1 MKVKARK
8 NFNSNKMKGNRTI
21 VRSSNLIWTFVMFGH
36 IVVAQTAVNDSIIP
50 NSAIRSP
57 NYLRPIEIEPHP
69 FILPIAKASVRGSYP
84 VELSYSKTTHI
95 IFPSKIQDFDAGS
108 DVVIATV
115 PEKLLN
121 VLRVKSDSKG
131 FPGETNMTVFTE
143 DGGLFSFL
151 IRYNDNPEVFN
162 INISNNI
169 AADGQA
175 THSLG
180 IGQSSNNSPNVY
192 VMEEGNYLEES
203 LKASSLEVLVR
214 KDFIRQVGARK
225 SDLNVLLKGIYLDQ
239 NNVLYLKLDMKNKS
253 LMPYQIDFIKVFIRD
268 RNHIGRMA
276 AQESEI
282 TVLMDYPMSV
292 THLNGLQSLEK
303 VIAIPYCTLADGKL
317 MEIEIYEKAGGR
329 HLKFQLGND
338 TLLKVRRL

>member
-1 MKVKARK
+1 MNIKLI
-8 NFNSNKMKGNRTI
+8 KMKRNRVYMRTLDLFCI
-21 VRSSNLIWTFVMFGH
+21 VSLLGH
-36 IVVAQTAVNDSIIP
+36 VVIAQTAENDSIIP
-50 NSAIRSP
+50 NSAVRSAT
-57 NYLRPIEIEPHP
+57 YLRPIEIEPHP

-84 VELSYSKTTHI
+84 VELSFSKTTHI

-121 VLRVKSDSKG
+121 VLRVKSDAKG

-169 AADGQA
+169 AADDQA
-175 THSLG
+175 TQSLG
-180 IGQSSNNSPNVY
+180 IGQSSNNSPNTY
-192 VMEEGNYLEES
+192 LMEEGSYLEES

-214 KDFIRQVGARK
+214 RDFIRLLGAHR
-225 SDLNVLLKGIYLDQ
+225 SDLNVLLKGIFLDEH
-239 NNVLYLKLDMKNKS
+239 NALYLKLSMKNKS
-253 LMPYQIDFIKVFIRD
+253 LMPYHIDFIKVFIRD
-268 RNHIGRMA
+268 KNHIRRMA
-276 AQESEI
+276 VQEHEVS
-282 TVLMDYPMSV
+282 VLMDYPMSV
-292 THLNGLQSLEK
+292 THLNGLQSIEK
-303 VIAIPYCTLADGKL
+303 VIAIPYCTLADGQM

-329 HLKFQLGND
+329 HLKFQLGKGI
-338 TLLKVRRL
+338 LLKVKRL

>member
-1 MKVKARK
+1 M
-8 NFNSNKMKGNRTI
+8 NFKLIKMKLYRFIIGALRLFWI
-21 VRSSNLIWTFVMFGH
+21 FVMFDH
-36 IVVAQTAVNDSIIP
+36 TVIAQTVVNDSIIP
-50 NSAIRSP
+50 NSAIRSA

-121 VLRVKSDSKG
+121 VLRVKSDAKG

-169 AADGQA
+169 AADDLA
-175 THSLG
+175 TQSLG
-180 IGQSSNNSPNVY
+180 IGQSSNNSPNTY
-192 VMEEGNYLEES
+192 LMEEGSYLEES

-214 KDFIRQVGARK
+214 KEFIRQLGARK
-225 SDLNVLLKGIYLDQ
+225 SDLNVLLRGIFLDQ

-268 RNHIGRMA
+268 KNHIRRMA
-276 AQESEI
+276 AQENEI
-282 TVLMDYPMSV
+282 SVLMDYPMSI

-303 VIAIPYCTLADGKL
+303 VIAIPYCTLADGKI

-338 TLLKVRRL
+338 TLLKVKRL

>member
-1 MKVKARK
+1 MI
-8 NFNSNKMKGNRTI
+8 RTLNI
-21 VRSSNLIWTFVMFGH
+21 FWIISMFSQM
-36 IVVAQTAVNDSIIP
+36 VVAQTAENDTIIP
-50 NSAIRSP
+50 NSAIRSAT
-57 NYLRPIEIEPHP
+57 YLRPIEIEPHP
-69 FILPIAKASVRGSYP
+69 FILPIAKTSVRGSYP

-108 DVVIATV
+108 NVVIATV

-121 VLRVKSDSKG
+121 VLRVKSDAKG

-169 AADGQA
+169 AADDMA
-175 THSLG
+175 TQSLG
-180 IGQSSNNSPNVY
+180 IGQSSNSSPNTY
-192 VMEEGNYLEES
+192 LMEEGSYLEES

-214 KDFIRQVGARK
+214 KDFIRQLGARR
-225 SDLNVLLKGIYLDQ
+225 SDLNVLLRGVFLDG

-253 LMPYQIDFIKVFIRD
+253 LLPYQIDFIKVFIRD
-268 RNHIGRMA
+268 KNHIRRMA
-276 AQESEI
+276 AQENEI
-282 TVLMDYPMSV
+282 SVLMDYPMSV

-303 VIAIPYCTLADGKL
+303 VIAIPYCTLADGKI

-329 HLKFQLGND
+329 HLKFQFGND
-338 TLLKVRRL
+338 TLLKVKRL

>member
-1 MKVKARK
+1 MINRKLIRSINLFWIFTLSVKV
-8 NFNSNKMKGNRTI
+8 
-21 VRSSNLIWTFVMFGH
+21 
-36 IVVAQTAVNDSIIP
+36 VVAQRIKNDSIVP
-50 NSAIRSP
+50 NSAIRSA

-84 VELSYSKTTHI
+84 MELSYSKTTHI

-121 VLRVKSDSKG
+121 VLRVKSDTKG
-131 FPGETNMTVFTE
+131 FAGETNMTVFTE

-151 IRYNDNPEVFN
+151 IRYNDNPAVFN
-162 INISNNI
+162 INISNNM

-175 THSLG
+175 TTSMG

-203 LKASSLEVLVR
+203 LKASSLEALVR
-214 KDFIRQVGARK
+214 KDYIRQVGARK
-225 SDLNVLLKGIYLDQ
+225 SDLNILLRGIFLDE

-253 LMPYQIDFIKVFIRD
+253 LMPYQIDFIKVFVRD
-268 RNHIGRMA
+268 KNHIRRMA
-276 AQESEI
+276 AQEKEI
-282 TVLMDYPMSV
+282 SVLMDYPVSI

-303 VIAIPYCTLADGKL
+303 VIAIPYSTLSDGKI

-329 HLKFQLGND
+329 HLKFHLGND
-338 TLLKVRRL
+338 ILLKAKRL

>member
-1 MKVKARK
+1 M
-8 NFNSNKMKGNRTI
+8 RT
-21 VRSSNLIWTFVMFGH
+21 LILFWIISLFSQM
-36 IVVAQTAVNDSIIP
+36 VVAQTVENDTIIP
-50 NSAIRSP
+50 NSAIRSAT
-57 NYLRPIEIEPHP
+57 YLRPIEIEPHP
-69 FILPIAKASVRGSYP
+69 FILPIAKTSVRGSYP

-108 DVVIATV
+108 NVVIATV

-121 VLRVKSDSKG
+121 VLRVKSDAKG

-169 AADGQA
+169 AADDLA
-175 THSLG
+175 TQSLG
-180 IGQSSNNSPNVY
+180 IGQSSNSSPNTY
-192 VMEEGNYLEES
+192 LMEEGSYLEES

-214 KDFIRQVGARK
+214 KDFIRQLGVRK
-225 SDLNVLLKGIYLDQ
+225 SDLNVLLRGVFLDG

-268 RNHIGRMA
+268 KNHIRRMA
-276 AQESEI
+276 AQENEI
-282 TVLMDYPMSV
+282 SVLMDYPMSV

-303 VIAIPYCTLADGKL
+303 VIAIPYCTLADGKI

-329 HLKFQLGND
+329 HLKFQFGND
-338 TLLKVRRL
+338 TLLKVKRL

>member
-1 MKVKARK
+1 MI
-8 NFNSNKMKGNRTI
+8 RTLNI
-21 VRSSNLIWTFVMFGH
+21 FWIISMFSQM
-36 IVVAQTAVNDSIIP
+36 VVAQTAENDTIIP
-50 NSAIRSP
+50 NSAIRSAT
-57 NYLRPIEIEPHP
+57 YLRPIEIEPHP
-69 FILPIAKASVRGSYP
+69 FILPIAKTSVRGSYP

-108 DVVIATV
+108 NVVIATV

-121 VLRVKSDSKG
+121 VLRVKSDAKG

-169 AADGQA
+169 AADDMA
-175 THSLG
+175 TQSLG
-180 IGQSSNNSPNVY
+180 IGQSSNSSPNTY
-192 VMEEGNYLEES
+192 LMEEGSYLEES

-214 KDFIRQVGARK
+214 KDFIRQLGARR
-225 SDLNVLLKGIYLDQ
+225 SDLNVLLRGVFLDG

-253 LMPYQIDFIKVFIRD
+253 LLPYQIDFIKVFIRD
-268 RNHIGRMA
+268 KNHIRRMA
-276 AQESEI
+276 AQENEI
-282 TVLMDYPMSV
+282 SVLMDYPMSV

-303 VIAIPYCTLADGKL
+303 VIAIPYCTLADGKI

-329 HLKFQLGND
+329 HLKVSVWQ
-338 TLLKVRRL
+338 

>member
-1 MKVKARK
+1 MTFKSVK
-8 NFNSNKMKGNRTI
+8 MDQYTLTI
-21 VRSSNLIWTFVMFGH
+21 KSLTLTWIFLIMTKAT
-36 IVVAQTAVNDSIIP
+36 VAQTQANDSIVP
-50 NSAIRSP
+50 NSAIRSAS
-57 NYLRPIEIEPHP
+57 YLRPIEIEPHP

-115 PEKLLN
+115 PEKLMN
-121 VLRVKSDSKG
+121 VLRVKSDAKG

-151 IRYNDNPEVFN
+151 IRYNDNPAVFN

-169 AADGQA
+169 VADDNA
-175 THSLG
+175 TQSMG

-192 VMEEGNYLEES
+192 VIEEGSYLEES
-203 LKASSLEVLVR
+203 LKASSLDVLVR

-225 SDLNVLLKGIYLDQ
+225 SDLNVFLRGVFLDE

-253 LMPYQIDFIKVFIRD
+253 LMPYQIDFVKVFIRD
-268 RNHIGRMA
+268 KNHIRRMA
-276 AQESEI
+276 AQEKEI
-282 TVLMDYPMSV
+282 PVLMDYPMSV
-292 THLNGLQSLEK
+292 AQVSGLQSLEK
-303 VIAIPYCTLADGKL
+303 VIAIPYSTLTDGKL

-329 HLKFQLGND
+329 HMKFHLGND
-338 TLLKVRRL
+338 ILLKVKRL

>member
-1 MKVKARK
+1 MI
-8 NFNSNKMKGNRTI
+8 RTLNI
-21 VRSSNLIWTFVMFGH
+21 FWIIYMFSQM
-36 IVVAQTAVNDSIIP
+36 VVAQTVENDTIIP
-50 NSAIRSP
+50 NSAIRSAT
-57 NYLRPIEIEPHP
+57 YLRPIEIEPHP
-69 FILPIAKASVRGSYP
+69 FILPIAKTSVRGSYP

-108 DVVIATV
+108 NVVIATV

-121 VLRVKSDSKG
+121 VLRVKSDAKG

-169 AADGQA
+169 AADDFA
-175 THSLG
+175 TQSLG
-180 IGQSSNNSPNVY
+180 IGQSSNSSPNTY
-192 VMEEGNYLEES
+192 LMEEGSYLEES
-203 LKASSLEVLVR
+203 LKASSLEVLLR
-214 KDFIRQVGARK
+214 KDFIRQLGARK
-225 SDLNVLLKGIYLDQ
+225 SDLNVLLRGVFLDG

-268 RNHIGRMA
+268 KNHIRRMA
-276 AQESEI
+276 AQENEI
-282 TVLMDYPMSV
+282 SVLMDYPMSV

-303 VIAIPYCTLADGKL
+303 VIAIPYCTLADGKT

-329 HLKFQLGND
+329 HLKFQFGND
-338 TLLKVRRL
+338 TLLKVKRL

>member
-1 MKVKARK
+1 MKR
-8 NFNSNKMKGNRTI
+8 NRVMWKTLNLFWTI
-21 VRSSNLIWTFVMFGH
+21 LMFGQGG
-36 IVVAQTAVNDSIIP
+36 ISQIAGNDSIIS
-50 NSAIRSP
+50 NSAMSST
-57 NYLRPIEIEPHP
+57 YLRTIEIEPHP

-84 VELSYSKTTHI
+84 IELSYSKTTHI

-121 VLRVKSDSKG
+121 VLRVKSDAKG
-131 FPGETNMTVFTE
+131 FSGETNMTVFTD

-169 AADGQA
+169 AADNQA

-180 IGQSSNNSPNVY
+180 IGQSSNNSPNTY
-192 VMEEGNYLEES
+192 LMEEGGYLEQS
-203 LKASSLEVLVR
+203 LIASSLEVLVR
-214 KDFIRQVGARK
+214 KDFIRQLGARK
-225 SDLNVLLKGIYLDQ
+225 SDMNVLLKGIFLDE
-239 NNVLYLKLDMKNKS
+239 NNVLYLKLNMKNKS
-253 LMPYQIDFIKVFIRD
+253 LMPYQIDFIKVFVRD
-268 RNHIGRMA
+268 KNHIKRMA
-276 AQESEI
+276 AQDNEI
-282 TVLMDYPMSV
+282 SVLMDYPMSI
-292 THLNGLQSLEK
+292 THLNGLQNLEK
-303 VIAIPYCTLADGKL
+303 VIAIPNCTLADGKT

-338 TLLKVRRL
+338 TLLKVKRL